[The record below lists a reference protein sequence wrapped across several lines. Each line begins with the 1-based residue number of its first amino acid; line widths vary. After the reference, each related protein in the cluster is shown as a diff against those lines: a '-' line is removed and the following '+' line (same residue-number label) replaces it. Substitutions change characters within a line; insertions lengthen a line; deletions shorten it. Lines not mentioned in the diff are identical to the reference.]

1 MKLRVTLLVALV
13 LPAAALE
20 AAPKSREQKLVAQW
34 QEQLAAADEA
44 IATKDYD
51 RAGQLAQAL
60 LDAFDARLAG
70 GPDAKKYYA
79 AALVRRALAASGQA
93 RYIEAQWD
101 WDVAKAYLP
110 EIPATN
116 FDPAISAEAPTLPR
130 VFQTTDEGV
139 MVPVILHRVPPQ
151 YTVAARQGYLTGTV
165 VLELV
170 IDEQG
175 RLRSPKVL
183 KSLDSGLDF
192 AALESIRQW
201 RFQPA
206 TLKGQPIAVYY
217 VLTIQFKISGPFRSP
232 GWLVPPTLRFPL
244 RTGPQTDSTEE

>member
-1 MKLRVTLLVALV
+1 MKLRVTLWLV
-13 LPAAALE
+13 LVLTAASLE
-20 AAPKSREQKLVAQW
+20 AAPKSREQKLVTQW
-34 QEQLAAADEA
+34 QEQLVAADEA

-51 RAGQLAQAL
+51 RAAKLAQGL
-60 LDAFDARLAG
+60 LDAFDQRLAG

-79 AALVRRALAASGQA
+79 AALVRRALAAAGQA
-93 RYIEAQWD
+93 RHIEAQWD

-110 EIPATN
+110 EIPATT
-116 FDPAISAEAPTLPR
+116 FDPSTSAEGAPGLK
-130 VFQTTDEGV
+130 VFQATDQGV
-139 MVPVILHRVPPQ
+139 MVPVILHRVPPR
-151 YTVAARQGYLTGTV
+151 YTVAARYGRLTGTV

-175 RLRSPKVL
+175 RLRSPKVR

-206 TLKGQPIAVYY
+206 TLKGEPIAVYY
-217 VLTIQFKISGPFRSP
+217 VVTIQFKISEKSLGGS
-232 GWLVPPTLRFPL
+232 WLVSPTLGFPL
-244 RTGPQTDSTEE
+244 RAGPQTDSTEE